1 MASRCVLGCFH
12 KKLTA
17 CRYHALLLD
26 TEEMLNVITKRFTAW
41 VESLGKERARS
52 VEQFAWLHADTL
64 DGNSIDTIILLIDAG
79 CRPSMQY
86 FCRCHMLGDPRQ
98 NEYFELPPFPFTVT
112 LGVGPSR
119 LGHGLQS
126 LRLETSDEVGMDLL
140 SKCSA
145 WQLLPL
151 ASSMRCDSP
160 DLLRF
165 DILGNDSEF
174 VEPERR
180 ERTSGTSAAPS
191 LPDVFFLGAPS
202 DFGASNA
209 DRPQSRSYVHAGGAG
224 LSIREL
230 FGGHTRRPLQRH
242 RR

>member
-1 MASRCVLGCFH
+1 MLIA
-12 KKLTA
+12 K
-17 CRYHALLLD
+17 Y
-26 TEEMLNVITKRFTAW
+26 EMLNVITKRFAAW

-64 DGNSIDTIILLIDAG
+64 DCNIIDTIILLVDAR

-126 LRLETSDEVGMDLL
+126 MRLETSDEVGMDLL
-140 SKCSA
+140 SKCTA
-145 WQLLPL
+145 WQMLPM

-191 LPDVFFLGAPS
+191 LLDVFFLGAPTS
-202 DFGASNA
+202 VRATRIA
-209 DRPQSRSYVHAGGAG
+209 HKAVHTCMPVALA
-224 LSIREL
+224 
-230 FGGHTRRPLQRH
+230 
-242 RR
+242 